1 MEDLIAVQPIIREP
15 LQSSYEGMDLLSM
28 PPSSSGG
35 VAIIEM
41 LNIMDA
47 YEVRHPDIRL
57 EELGHNS
64 PEYVHLMAEVM
75 KHAFADRAEYLGD
88 ADFADVPVERLL
100 SHEHADMLASRIDE
114 DTHPLDFYGRFAP
127 VEDHG
132 TSHFSVIDAEGNAVA
147 CTGTIN
153 TLYGSYVV
161 VPEFGIVLNNEM
173 DDFAARPGEPNA
185 FRLVQSE
192 ANAIE
197 PGKRP
202 LSSMSPTIIVRDG
215 KAVYAAGASGGPRII
230 TATLQVLLNMTRFD
244 MTVSQAVI
252 APRFHHQ
259 WIPESLEVEPKLL
272 IDDIRVPLEERGHEL
287 VEHDALGVSQA
298 VIMLP
303 DGRLQGMS
311 DPRKGGEARG
321 Y

>member
-1 MEDLIAVQPIIREP
+1 MLQRISDEGADGFYRGDVAEAIVNAVHNAGGVLTMEDLIAVQPIIREP

-114 DTHPLDFYGRFAP
+114 DTHPLDFYGRFALP
-127 VEDHG
+127 GEDHG
-132 TSHFSVIDAEGNAVA
+132 TSHFSVIDAKETRWHARGRSIRFTAA
-147 CTGTIN
+147 M
-153 TLYGSYVV
+153 SSFH
-161 VPEFGIVLNNEM
+161 FGIVLNNEM
-173 DDFAARPGEPNA
+173 DDFAARPAEPNA

-215 KAVYAAGASGGPRII
+215 KAVYVAGASGGPRTI

-244 MTVSQAVI
+244 MTVSQA
-252 APRFHHQ
+252 
-259 WIPESLEVEPKLL
+259 
-272 IDDIRVPLEERGHEL
+272 
-287 VEHDALGVSQA
+287 
-298 VIMLP
+298 
-303 DGRLQGMS
+303 
-311 DPRKGGEARG
+311 
-321 Y
+321 